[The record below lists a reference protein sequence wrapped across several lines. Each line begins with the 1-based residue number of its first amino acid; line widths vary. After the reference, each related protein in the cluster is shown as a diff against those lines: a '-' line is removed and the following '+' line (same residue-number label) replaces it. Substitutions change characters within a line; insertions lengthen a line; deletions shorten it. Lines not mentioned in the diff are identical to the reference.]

1 MSALQASLQSSQYST
16 LLIFCI
22 TLNFCGNSLNT
33 HPGPAASVVVVG
45 DVVVVAVEVFEDAVE
60 GVEETVVV
68 VGEAVVVVGEAVVVV
83 GDAVVVEEAEV
94 VDPSVLFQPA
104 VKTGQVLRSGIC
116 WSSQAVKCETSE

>member
-1 MSALQASLQSSQYST
+1 M
-16 LLIFCI
+16 
-22 TLNFCGNSLNT
+22 NT

-68 VGEAVVVVGEAVVVV
+68 VGEAVVV
-83 GDAVVVEEAEV
+83 EEAEV
-94 VDPSVLFQPA
+94 VDPVLFQPA

-116 WSSQAVKCETSE
+116 WSSHAVKCETSE

>member
-1 MSALQASLQSSQYST
+1 M
-16 LLIFCI
+16 
-22 TLNFCGNSLNT
+22 NT

-83 GDAVVVEEAEV
+83 GEAVVVEE
-94 VDPSVLFQPA
+94 VDPVLFQPA

>member
-1 MSALQASLQSSQYST
+1 M
-16 LLIFCI
+16 
-22 TLNFCGNSLNT
+22 NT

-60 GVEETVVV
+60 GVEDTVVV
-68 VGEAVVVVGEAVVVV
+68 VGETVVVV

-116 WSSQAVKCETSE
+116 WSSHAVKCETSE